1 MKKKKKRLK
10 SNKVD
15 VKNQE
20 LYQLAM
26 FLQEAL
32 FREEALN
39 KKLRTLQA
47 FIEQAK
53 ENSENSWLTLIQ
65 EDRLMTRIDYLEK
78 QNISIKMAA
87 AAAAAANNNSD
98 NNQTTAI
105 VNSLRDDKL
114 KIETAAKETVEK
126 IIVEKNALAQ
136 QLDDLRVLYSNL
148 TEEHTQMCKMNEDN
162 REKILGLADQNQE
175 LATKLDESEMSLAEL
190 KKKQAETMTALEA
203 DKAIADKLVQELND
217 KIASLNAQ
225 VRAFKR
231 FRVCFFYFFIG
242 FFF

>member
-1 MKKKKKRLK
+1 MQ
-10 SNKVD
+10 S
-15 VKNQE
+15 QE

-78 QNISIKMAA
+78 QNLSIKMAA
-87 AAAAAANNNSD
+87 AAAAAAANNNNSD
-98 NNQTTAI
+98 SNQTAI
-105 VNSLRDDKL
+105 VNSLRDEKL

-126 IIVEKNALAQ
+126 IIVEKNALTQ
-136 QLDDLRVLYSNL
+136 QLDDLRVYYSNL

-162 REKILGLADQNQE
+162 RGKILGLADQNQE

-225 VRAFKR
+225 VKYS
-231 FRVCFFYFFIG
+231 FYTI
-242 FFF
+242 